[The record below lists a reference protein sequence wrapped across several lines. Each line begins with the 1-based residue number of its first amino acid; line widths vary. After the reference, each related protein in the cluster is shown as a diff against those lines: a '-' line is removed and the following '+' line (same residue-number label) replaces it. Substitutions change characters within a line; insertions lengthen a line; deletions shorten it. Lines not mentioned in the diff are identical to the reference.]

1 MGAEDGGIVPTF
13 PARDTESAMSEEN
26 VEIVRRYYAAW
37 NIGGVEAVRGF
48 WSDDF
53 QWQDAPGMPDSGVFE
68 GPDAV
73 AAHFQDLAEV
83 LGAMK
88 VHLDELVPAGDEVFV
103 RLRVNL
109 DAPRGGLLLS
119 GPIFETVSIEHGK
132 LRRIRLFL
140 DEREAFEAAGLR
152 E

>member
-1 MGAEDGGIVPTF
+1 
-13 PARDTESAMSEEN
+13 MSEEN
-26 VEIVRRYYAAW
+26 VEVVRRYYAAW
-37 NIGGVEAVRGF
+37 NAGGLDAARVF

-53 QWQDAPGMPDSGVFE
+53 QWEDAPGMPDSAVYQ

-73 AAHFQDLAEV
+73 AAHFQDLADV
-83 LGAMK
+83 LGGMK
-88 VHLDELVPAGDEVFV
+88 VHLDELVPAGEEVFV
-103 RLRVNL
+103 RLRVKL

-119 GPIFETVSIEHGK
+119 GPIFETVSIEHGQ

-140 DEREAFEAAGLR
+140 DERDAIEAAGLS

>member
-1 MGAEDGGIVPTF
+1 
-13 PARDTESAMSEEN
+13 MSEEN
-26 VEIVRRYYAAW
+26 SEIVRRYYDAW
-37 NIGGVEAVRGF
+37 NAGGLDAVRAF

-53 QWQDAPGMPDSGVFE
+53 QWEDAQGMPDSGVYR
-68 GPDAV
+68 GPDAD

-103 RLRVNL
+103 RLRVHL

-119 GPIFETVSIEHGK
+119 GPIFETVRIEHGK

-140 DEREAFEAAGLR
+140 DKRDALEAVGLR
-152 E
+152 D